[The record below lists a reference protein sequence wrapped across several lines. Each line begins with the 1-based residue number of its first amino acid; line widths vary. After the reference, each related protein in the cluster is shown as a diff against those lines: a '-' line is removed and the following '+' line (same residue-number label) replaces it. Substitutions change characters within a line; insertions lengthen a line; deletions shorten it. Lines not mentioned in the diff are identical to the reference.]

1 MYSNHDFDGAF
12 DAQNAVV
19 FSRALAYTAAG
30 GNAEFVMPV
39 LQRQIGTDELALC
52 GAQKVGFRPDRVE
65 AYPGSR
71 LFDAFGVVASG
82 YQAATIRQKI
92 LAGEAITAGDMRE
105 MFGGAGA
112 CVLVTHSA
120 ASALAIHHATGEP
133 SLVAMTPD
141 NMRLTADYAAAF
153 TTNSESVVLV
163 PNNHSASERAATLAA
178 QAVGCKVA
186 DMRGLGSQA
195 NLMQGLANA
204 QRQADARTLDAHAV
218 KHFVRDRILAP
229 LELAAAPAQAWA
241 ADLERIAPV
250 QSHAMAPRQAGVCI
264 ER

>member
-1 MYSNHDFDGAF
+1 MYSNQDFDSAF

-30 GNAEFVMPV
+30 GGAEFVMPV
-39 LQRQIGTDELALC
+39 LHRQIGADELALC
-52 GAQKVGFRPDRVE
+52 GAQKVGFRPERVE

-82 YQAATIRQKI
+82 YQAASFRQKVQ
-92 LAGEAITAGDMRE
+92 AGEAITAGDMRE

-112 CVLVTHSA
+112 RVIVTHSA

-133 SLVAMTPD
+133 ALVAMTPD
-141 NMRLTADYAAAF
+141 NMLRAADYAATF
-153 TTNSESVVLV
+153 TKNAESVVLV
-163 PNNHSASERAATLAA
+163 PNNSSASERAAALAA

-186 DMRGLGSQA
+186 DMRGSGGQA
-195 NLMQGLANA
+195 SLMHGLANA

-218 KHFVRDRILAP
+218 EHFIRDHILAP
-229 LELAAAPAQAWA
+229 LDAAQIVSPDLSVDRPVPARVVGRAQ
-241 ADLERIAPV
+241 
-250 QSHAMAPRQAGVCI
+250 HASVGI